1 MHELADAQG
10 RTDGMAA
17 ALGHTLQEIGF
28 GVVLIDDGGRIR
40 YANPSGH
47 MELRA
52 QARLMDQDGCLVAPQ
67 GDQQRRL
74 AAALADARRG
84 RRSLVELGPAGRT
97 RMFGFVPIARPD
109 RAAGDASVLV
119 MCGREEP
126 FESAL
131 MVLYAK
137 AIGLT
142 ASERDVL
149 ACLCRG
155 FMAQDIAEQRSVKLS
170 TVRTQIGSIRDKI
183 GARTVVELVAK
194 VSSLPPL
201 GSTVAGFNA
210 REVSQ

>member
-1 MHELADAQG
+1 
-10 RTDGMAA
+10 MAI
-17 ALGHTLQEIGF
+17 ALGHVLQEIGF
-28 GVVLIDDGGRIR
+28 GVVLIDVRGHIQ
-40 YANPSGH
+40 YANPSGRS
-47 MELRA
+47 ELRMRS
-52 QARLMDQDGCLVAPQ
+52 RLVDNEGWLAAPH
-67 GDQQRRL
+67 GDQQRRVVT
-74 AAALADARRG
+74 ALMDARRG
-84 RRSLVELGPAGRT
+84 LRSLVELGPAGDT
-97 RMFGFVPIARPD
+97 RMFGFVPLGR
-109 RAAGDASVLV
+109 AGDAATDAQVLV

-155 FMAQDIAEQRSVKLS
+155 FVAQDIAQQRSVKLS

-183 GARTVVELVAK
+183 GARTIVQLVAK

-201 GSTVAGFNA
+201 ASTVAG
-210 REVSQ
+210 S